1 MGNAWNLCYSK
12 KKKKKDLLLF
22 NYISDLTA
30 TIIII
35 QASISHKLST
45 AITFSV
51 INYKAPGAIVH
62 RLIS

>member
-1 MGNAWNLCYSK
+1 MGNSWNLCYSK
-12 KKKKKDLLLF
+12 KKKKKKDLLLY

-51 INYKAPGAIVH
+51 IND
-62 RLIS
+62 